1 MATTENTFR
10 TSLMGGFNRK
20 DVMNYI
26 GTSTRNHQEKVT
38 KLETE
43 HKKVNKLLAEV
54 QDELAL
60 YKSSASTEQDDVVD
74 MKEELFRLRVEVS
87 QKASE
92 AAAAKA
98 QNDGLREQMASLA
111 QGAAAYD
118 DLKDRTASIELEAH
132 QRAKIIEEEAK
143 NKAKKARTEAEQILY
158 KVQAGY
164 SRLRHDI
171 DATINHTESE
181 LLRVNKTLEGVKS
194 EFDAHDSNLASLL
207 REYNEVSDNKTD
219 A

>member
-10 TSLMGGFNRK
+10 TSFMGGFNRK

-26 GTSTRNHQEKVT
+26 SASTRNHQEKMT

-43 HKKVNKLLAEV
+43 HKKVNKLLSEA
-54 QDELAL
+54 QDELAM
-60 YKSSASTEQDDVVD
+60 YKSSAGSEQDDVVA

-87 QKASE
+87 QKASDT
-92 AAAAKA
+92 ATAKA
-98 QNDGLREQMASLA
+98 QNDALREQMASLE

-132 QRAKIIEEEAK
+132 QRAKIIEEDAK

-194 EFDAHDSNLASLL
+194 EFDSHDTNLSSLL
-207 REYNEVSDNKTD
+207 REYNEVNDNKIE